1 MTMKKPFPSILIYS
15 LLLGAIMH
23 TSCNSEYSPKKK
35 GYFKIDFPEHQ
46 YQNFNNPTFP
56 YAFEYPIYANIIQD
70 TTFFDLKP
78 ENDYWL
84 NLDFPSLNARVFLSY
99 KIIGGK
105 AVFKKKQADGSYKDS
120 SGINYFDLM
129 INDAYT
135 LTGKND
141 VIATSIFDSVVKT
154 PLGVSGIYFKVGG
167 NAATSRQFFL
177 TDSVKHFLRGALYF
191 NATPNADSIKPVQDF
206 LQKDIDHLIN
216 TLQWRKQS

>member
-1 MTMKKPFPSILIYS
+1 MNMKKPLSS
-15 LLLGAIMH
+15 LLFCSLFFGVIVIA
-23 TSCNSEYSPKKK
+23 SCNSDYSPKKK
-35 GYFKIDFPEHQ
+35 GYFKIDFPEHR
-46 YQNFNNPTFP
+46 YQGFNNPSFP
-56 YAFEYPIYANIIQD
+56 YAFEYPVYANIIQD
-70 TTFFDLKP
+70 TTFFDHKP

-105 AVFKKKQADGSYKDS
+105 AVFKKKQPDGSYKDS
-120 SGINYFDLM
+120 SGTNYFDLLV
-129 INDAYT
+129 NDAYT

-141 VIATSIFDSVVKT
+141 VIASSISDSLVKT
-154 PLGVSGIYFKVGG
+154 PSGVSGIYFKVGG
-167 NAATSRQFFL
+167 NAATARQFFL

-216 TLQWRKQS
+216 TFNWRKQS